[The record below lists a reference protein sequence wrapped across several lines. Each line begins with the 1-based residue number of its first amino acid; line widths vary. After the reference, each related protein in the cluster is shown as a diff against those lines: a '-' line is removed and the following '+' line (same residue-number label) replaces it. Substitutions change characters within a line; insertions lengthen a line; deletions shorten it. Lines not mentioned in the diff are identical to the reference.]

1 MGAENE
7 TVVATEVL
15 TQLEEKKENAAVV
28 DFKMVTFSLADKDYS
43 IDIMHVKEIA
53 KAGRFTFVPNTLP
66 FVLGVYNL
74 RGEIIPILDLRIFFN
89 IEVPERVENKLE
101 NMLILSVDDQKFGV
115 VVDKIDKVIGV
126 QKSTIQPPHPLFGDI
141 NIKYID
147 GVVESNNRLYVLLD
161 ITRIFSSKESAEA
174 ISPGTNFDK
183 APKVSMQTQQTP
195 QFQQAPA
202 PQAAPK
208 PQPQLQQKQAEA
220 PKTQMDAVV
229 QSGMVKS
236 PADIAKGIAGVAK
249 PAEES
254 NESSADIK
262 FISESLLTFKNF
274 TVSSV
279 NSSWVKHRYSEWTKE
294 TQKNQLQDSQEADEF
309 LKPFWSPFTDTW
321 WSKEYADA
329 VSKVLPDNSAKQI
342 IVWNPGCGKGTET
355 YSLACIL
362 KQRYPEAKIRIYAQ
376 DIDLLTVSNAGLMSI
391 PANLASD
398 WYAPYLT
405 KKANEEY
412 TFNQEIKDSIMFEY
426 HDCKHTNALPPVDI
440 VFARD
445 ILSLLD
451 ENSQEA
457 VVSDFIEK
465 MKGNA
470 VAIIGENE
478 EMPDSFSFGENAV
491 GTLVAYTKD

>member
-1 MGAENE
+1 MSAENE
-7 TVVATEVL
+7 TLVATEL
-15 TQLEEKKENAAVV
+15 AQQLEEKKENAAIV

-53 KAGRFTFVPNTLP
+53 KAGRFTYVPNTLP

-89 IEVPERVENKLE
+89 IEVPPRDENKLE
-101 NMLILSVDDQKFGV
+101 NMLILQVEDQKFGV

-161 ITRIFSSKESAEA
+161 ITRIFSSK
-174 ISPGTNFDK
+174 D
-183 APKVSMQTQQTP
+183 V
-195 QFQQAPA
+195 
-202 PQAAPK
+202 
-208 PQPQLQQKQAEA
+208 AEA
-220 PKTQMDAVV
+220 PVPGAGYEKPQKIVKQQPIPVPKNQAAAVAAG
-229 QSGMVKS
+229 GMVKS
-236 PADIAKGIAGVAK
+236 PADIARERSGGA
-249 PAEES
+249 
-254 NESSADIK
+254 SAPQEDEVSVDIK
-262 FISESLLTFKNF
+262 FISESLLTYKNF

-279 NSSWVKHRYSEWTKE
+279 NSTWVKHRYLEWSKE
-294 TQKNQLQDSQEADEF
+294 TKKTQLQNSEDADSF
-309 LKPFWSPFTDTW
+309 LKTFWSPFTNNW

-329 VSKVLPDNSAKQI
+329 VSKVLPDNAAKQI
-342 IVWNPGCGKGTET
+342 VVWNPGCGKGTET

-362 KQRYPEAKIRIYAQ
+362 KKRYPDAKIRIYAQ
-376 DIDLLTVSNAGLMSI
+376 DIDLLNVSNAGLMSV

-398 WYAPYLT
+398 WYSPYLT
-405 KKANEEY
+405 KKANGEY

-426 HDCKHTNALPPVDI
+426 HDCKNTNALPSVDI
-440 VFARD
+440 IFARD

-451 ENSQEA
+451 EKAQEA
-457 VVSDFIEK
+457 VVADFIEK

-470 VAIIGENE
+470 IAIIGENE
-478 EMPDSFSFGENAV
+478 DMPDSFNFGENAV

>member
-1 MGAENE
+1 MNTEND
-7 TVVATEVL
+7 TLVATQL
-15 TQLEEKKENAAVV
+15 AQQLEEKKENAALV

-89 IEVPERVENKLE
+89 IEVPPRDENKLE
-101 NMLILSVDDQKFGV
+101 NMLILQVEDQKFGV

-126 QKSTIQPPHPLFGDI
+126 QKSSIQPPHPLFGDI

-161 ITRIFSSKESAEA
+161 ITRIFSSKE
-174 ISPGTNFDK
+174 
-183 APKVSMQTQQTP
+183 V
-195 QFQQAPA
+195 
-202 PQAAPK
+202 
-208 PQPQLQQKQAEA
+208 AEA
-220 PKTQMDAVV
+220 PVPGVNFEKPQRIVKQPPKAAPVPKAQAAAVAEG
-229 QSGMVKS
+229 GMVKS
-236 PADIAKGIAGVAK
+236 PADIARGITGGDAS
-249 PAEES
+249 AEEDA
-254 NESSADIK
+254 SSVDIK
-262 FISESLLTFKNF
+262 FISESLLTYKNF

-279 NSSWVKHRYSEWTKE
+279 NSTWIKHRYSEWSKE
-294 TQKNQLQDSQEADEF
+294 TKKNQLQTSDDADSF
-309 LKPFWSPFTDTW
+309 LKTFWSPFTNNW

-329 VSKVLPDNSAKQI
+329 VFKVLPDNAAKQI
-342 IVWNPGCGKGTET
+342 VVWNPGCGKGTET
-355 YSLACIL
+355 YSLACVL
-362 KQRYPEAKIRIYAQ
+362 KKRYPDAKIRIFAQ
-376 DIDLLTVSNAGLMSI
+376 DIDLLSVSNAGLMSV

-398 WYAPYLT
+398 WYSPYLT
-405 KKANEEY
+405 KKANGEY
-412 TFNQEIKDSIMFEY
+412 TFSQEIKDSIMFEY
-426 HDCKHTNALPPVDI
+426 HDCKHTNALPAVDI
-440 VFARD
+440 IFARD

-451 ENSQEA
+451 EKAQES
-457 VVSDFIEK
+457 VVNDFIEK

>member
-1 MGAENE
+1 MSAENE
-7 TVVATEVL
+7 TLVATQL
-15 TQLEEKKENAAVV
+15 AQQLEEKKENAALV

-53 KAGRFTFVPNTLP
+53 KAGRFTYVPNTLP

-89 IEVPERVENKLE
+89 IEVPPREENKLE
-101 NMLILSVDDQKFGV
+101 NMLILSVEDQKFGV

-126 QKSTIQPPHPLFGDI
+126 QKSSIQPPHPLFGDI

-174 ISPGTNFDK
+174 SVPGAAFER
-183 APKVSMQTQQTP
+183 P
-195 QFQQAPA
+195 QKIVKQPQ
-202 PQAAPK
+202 QAAPVT
-208 PQPQLQQKQAEA
+208 QA
-220 PKTQMDAVV
+220 PKAQAAAVLEG
-229 QSGMVKS
+229 GMVKS
-236 PADIAKGIAGVAK
+236 PSDIARGISGEKA
-249 PAEES
+249 PAEDE
-254 NESSADIK
+254 ESSVDIK
-262 FISESLLTFKNF
+262 FISESLLTYKNF

-279 NSSWVKHRYSEWTKE
+279 NSSWVKHRYLEWSKE
-294 TQKNQLQDSQEADEF
+294 TKKTQLQNSEDADAF
-309 LKPFWSPFTDTW
+309 LAPFWSPFTNNW

-329 VSKVLPDNSAKQI
+329 VSKILPDNSAKQI

-355 YSLACIL
+355 YSLACVL
-362 KQRYPEAKIRIYAQ
+362 KKRYPDAKIRVYAQ
-376 DIDLLTVSNAGLMSI
+376 DIDLLNVSNAGLMSV

-398 WYAPYLT
+398 WYSPYLT
-405 KKANEEY
+405 KKANGEY
-412 TFNQEIKDSIMFEY
+412 TFSQEIKDSIMFEY
-426 HDCKHTNALPPVDI
+426 HDCKNTNALPAVDVI
-440 VFARD
+440 FARD

-451 ENSQEA
+451 EKAQES
-457 VVSDFIEK
+457 VVADFIEK

-470 VAIIGENE
+470 IAIIGENE
-478 EMPDSFSFGENAV
+478 DMPDSFSFGENAV

>member
-1 MGAENE
+1 MNAENE
-7 TVVATEVL
+7 TLVATQL
-15 TQLEEKKENAAVV
+15 AQQLEEKKENAALV

-89 IEVPERVENKLE
+89 IEVPPRDENKLE
-101 NMLILSVDDQKFGV
+101 NMLILQVEDQKFGV

-126 QKSTIQPPHPLFGDI
+126 QKSSIQPPHPLFGDI

-161 ITRIFSSKESAEA
+161 ITRIFSSKE
-174 ISPGTNFDK
+174 
-183 APKVSMQTQQTP
+183 V
-195 QFQQAPA
+195 
-202 PQAAPK
+202 
-208 PQPQLQQKQAEA
+208 AEA
-220 PKTQMDAVV
+220 PVPGVNFEKPQRIVKQPPKAAPVPKAQAAAVAEG
-229 QSGMVKS
+229 GMVKS
-236 PADIAKGIAGVAK
+236 PADIARGITGGDAS
-249 PAEES
+249 AEEDA
-254 NESSADIK
+254 SSVDIK
-262 FISESLLTFKNF
+262 FISESLLTYKNF

-279 NSSWVKHRYSEWTKE
+279 NSTWIKHRYSEWSKE
-294 TQKNQLQDSQEADEF
+294 TKKNQLQTSDDADSF
-309 LKPFWSPFTDTW
+309 LKPFWSPFTNNW

-329 VSKVLPDNSAKQI
+329 VFKVLPDNAAKQI
-342 IVWNPGCGKGTET
+342 VVWNPGCGKGTET
-355 YSLACIL
+355 YSLACVL
-362 KQRYPEAKIRIYAQ
+362 KKRYPDAKIRIFAQ
-376 DIDLLTVSNAGLMSI
+376 DIDLLNVSNAGLMSV

-398 WYAPYLT
+398 WYSPYLT
-405 KKANEEY
+405 KKANGEY
-412 TFNQEIKDSIMFEY
+412 TFSQEIKDSIMFEY
-426 HDCKHTNALPPVDI
+426 HDCKHTNALPAVDI
-440 VFARD
+440 IFARD

-451 ENSQEA
+451 EKAQES
-457 VVSDFIEK
+457 VVNDFIEK

>member
-1 MGAENE
+1 MNAENE
-7 TVVATEVL
+7 TLVATQL
-15 TQLEEKKENAAVV
+15 AQQLEEKKENAALV

-89 IEVPERVENKLE
+89 IEVPPRDENKLE
-101 NMLILSVDDQKFGV
+101 NMLILQVEDQKFGV

-126 QKSTIQPPHPLFGDI
+126 QKSSIQPPHPLFGDI

-161 ITRIFSSKESAEA
+161 ITRIFSSKEA
-174 ISPGTNFDK
+174 
-183 APKVSMQTQQTP
+183 
-195 QFQQAPA
+195 
-202 PQAAPK
+202 
-208 PQPQLQQKQAEA
+208 AEA
-220 PKTQMDAVV
+220 PVPGVNFEKPQRIVKQPPKAAPVPKAQAAAVAEG
-229 QSGMVKS
+229 GMVKS
-236 PADIAKGIAGVAK
+236 PADIARGISGGDAS
-249 PAEES
+249 AEEDA
-254 NESSADIK
+254 SSVDIK
-262 FISESLLTFKNF
+262 FISESLLTYKNF

-279 NSSWVKHRYSEWTKE
+279 NSTWIKHRYSEWSKE
-294 TQKNQLQDSQEADEF
+294 TKKNQLQNSDDADSF
-309 LKPFWSPFTDTW
+309 LKPFWSPFTNNW

-329 VSKVLPDNSAKQI
+329 VFKVLPDNAAKQI
-342 IVWNPGCGKGTET
+342 VVWNPGCGKGTET
-355 YSLACIL
+355 YSLACVL
-362 KQRYPEAKIRIYAQ
+362 KKRYPDAKIRIYAQ
-376 DIDLLTVSNAGLMSI
+376 DIDLLNVSNAGLMSV

-398 WYAPYLT
+398 WYSPYLT
-405 KKANEEY
+405 KKANGEY
-412 TFNQEIKDSIMFEY
+412 TFSQEIKDSIMFEY
-426 HDCKHTNALPPVDI
+426 HDCKHTNALPAVDI
-440 VFARD
+440 IFARD

-451 ENSQEA
+451 EKAQES

>member
-1 MGAENE
+1 MNAENE
-7 TVVATEVL
+7 TLVATQL
-15 TQLEEKKENAAVV
+15 AQQLEEKKENAALV

-89 IEVPERVENKLE
+89 IEVPPRDENKLE
-101 NMLILSVDDQKFGV
+101 NMLILQVEDQKFGV

-126 QKSTIQPPHPLFGDI
+126 QKSSIQPPHPLFGDI

-161 ITRIFSSKESAEA
+161 ITRIFSSKE
-174 ISPGTNFDK
+174 
-183 APKVSMQTQQTP
+183 V
-195 QFQQAPA
+195 
-202 PQAAPK
+202 
-208 PQPQLQQKQAEA
+208 AEA
-220 PKTQMDAVV
+220 PVPGVNFEKPQRIVKQPPKAAPVPKAQAAAVAEG
-229 QSGMVKS
+229 GMVKS
-236 PADIAKGIAGVAK
+236 PADIARGITGGDAST
-249 PAEES
+249 EEDA
-254 NESSADIK
+254 SSVDIK
-262 FISESLLTFKNF
+262 FISESLLTYKNF

-279 NSSWVKHRYSEWTKE
+279 NSTWIKHRYSEWSKE
-294 TQKNQLQDSQEADEF
+294 TKKNQLQTSDDADSF
-309 LKPFWSPFTDTW
+309 LKPFWSPFTNNW

-329 VSKVLPDNSAKQI
+329 VFKVLPDNAAKQI
-342 IVWNPGCGKGTET
+342 VVWNPGCGKGTET
-355 YSLACIL
+355 YSLACVL
-362 KQRYPEAKIRIYAQ
+362 KKRYPDAKIRIFAQ
-376 DIDLLTVSNAGLMSI
+376 DIDLLNVSNAGLMSV

-398 WYAPYLT
+398 WYSPYLT
-405 KKANEEY
+405 KKANGEY
-412 TFNQEIKDSIMFEY
+412 TFSQEIKDSIMFEY
-426 HDCKHTNALPPVDI
+426 HDCKHTNALPAVDI
-440 VFARD
+440 IFARD

-451 ENSQEA
+451 EKAQES
-457 VVSDFIEK
+457 VVNDFIEK

>member
-1 MGAENE
+1 MNAENE
-7 TVVATEVL
+7 TLVATQL
-15 TQLEEKKENAAVV
+15 AQQLEEKKENAALV

-89 IEVPERVENKLE
+89 IEVPPRDENKLE
-101 NMLILSVDDQKFGV
+101 NMLILQVEDQKFGV

-126 QKSTIQPPHPLFGDI
+126 QKSSIQPPHPLFGDI

-161 ITRIFSSKESAEA
+161 ITRIFSSKE
-174 ISPGTNFDK
+174 
-183 APKVSMQTQQTP
+183 V
-195 QFQQAPA
+195 
-202 PQAAPK
+202 
-208 PQPQLQQKQAEA
+208 AEA
-220 PKTQMDAVV
+220 PVPGVNFEKPQKIVKQPPKAAPVPKAQAAAVAEG
-229 QSGMVKS
+229 GMVKS
-236 PADIAKGIAGVAK
+236 PADIARGITGGDAS
-249 PAEES
+249 AEEDA
-254 NESSADIK
+254 SSVDIK
-262 FISESLLTFKNF
+262 FISESLLTYKNF

-279 NSSWVKHRYSEWTKE
+279 NSTWIKHRYSEWSKE
-294 TQKNQLQDSQEADEF
+294 TKKNQLQTSDDADSF
-309 LKPFWSPFTDTW
+309 LKTFWSPFTNNW

-329 VSKVLPDNSAKQI
+329 VFKVLPDNAAKQI
-342 IVWNPGCGKGTET
+342 VVWNPGCGKGTET
-355 YSLACIL
+355 YSLACVL
-362 KQRYPEAKIRIYAQ
+362 KKRYPDAKIRIFAQ
-376 DIDLLTVSNAGLMSI
+376 DIDLLNVSNAGLMSV

-398 WYAPYLT
+398 WYSPYLT
-405 KKANEEY
+405 KKANGEY
-412 TFNQEIKDSIMFEY
+412 TFSQEIKDSIMFEY
-426 HDCKHTNALPPVDI
+426 HDCKHTNALPAVDI
-440 VFARD
+440 IFARD

-451 ENSQEA
+451 EKAQES

>member
-1 MGAENE
+1 MNAENE
-7 TVVATEVL
+7 TLVATQL
-15 TQLEEKKENAAVV
+15 AQQLEEKKENAALV

-89 IEVPERVENKLE
+89 IEVPPRDENKLE
-101 NMLILSVDDQKFGV
+101 NMLILQVEDQKFGV

-126 QKSTIQPPHPLFGDI
+126 QKSSIQPPHPLFGDI

-161 ITRIFSSKESAEA
+161 ITRIFSSKE
-174 ISPGTNFDK
+174 
-183 APKVSMQTQQTP
+183 V
-195 QFQQAPA
+195 
-202 PQAAPK
+202 
-208 PQPQLQQKQAEA
+208 AEA
-220 PKTQMDAVV
+220 PVPGVNFEKPQRIVKQPPKAAPVPKAQAAAVAEG
-229 QSGMVKS
+229 GMVKS
-236 PADIAKGIAGVAK
+236 PADIARGITGGDAS
-249 PAEES
+249 AEEDA
-254 NESSADIK
+254 SSVDIK
-262 FISESLLTFKNF
+262 FISESLLTYKNF

-279 NSSWVKHRYSEWTKE
+279 NSTWIKHRYSEWSKE
-294 TQKNQLQDSQEADEF
+294 TKKNQLQTSDDADSF
-309 LKPFWSPFTDTW
+309 LKTFWSPFTNNW
-321 WSKEYADA
+321 WAKEYADA
-329 VSKVLPDNSAKQI
+329 VFKVLPDNAAKQI
-342 IVWNPGCGKGTET
+342 VVWNPGCGKGTET
-355 YSLACIL
+355 YSLACVL
-362 KQRYPEAKIRIYAQ
+362 KKRYPDAKIRIFAQ
-376 DIDLLTVSNAGLMSI
+376 DIDLLNVSNAGLMSV

-398 WYAPYLT
+398 WYSPYLT
-405 KKANEEY
+405 KKANGEY
-412 TFNQEIKDSIMFEY
+412 TFSQEIKDSIMFEY
-426 HDCKHTNALPPVDI
+426 HDCKHTNALPAVDI
-440 VFARD
+440 IFARD

-451 ENSQEA
+451 EKAQES
-457 VVSDFIEK
+457 VVNDFIEK

>member
-1 MGAENE
+1 MNTENE
-7 TVVATEVL
+7 TLVATQL
-15 TQLEEKKENAAVV
+15 AQQLEEKKENAALV

-53 KAGRFTFVPNTLP
+53 KVGRFTFVPNTLP

-89 IEVPERVENKLE
+89 IEVPPRDENKLE
-101 NMLILSVDDQKFGV
+101 NMLILQVEDQKFGV

-126 QKSTIQPPHPLFGDI
+126 QKSSIQPPHPLFGDI

-161 ITRIFSSKESAEA
+161 ITRIFSSKE
-174 ISPGTNFDK
+174 
-183 APKVSMQTQQTP
+183 V
-195 QFQQAPA
+195 
-202 PQAAPK
+202 
-208 PQPQLQQKQAEA
+208 AEA
-220 PKTQMDAVV
+220 PVPGVNFEKPQRIVKQPPKAAPVPKA
-229 QSGMVKS
+229 QAAALAEGGMVKS
-236 PADIAKGIAGVAK
+236 PADIARGITGGDAS
-249 PAEES
+249 AEEDA
-254 NESSADIK
+254 SSVDIK
-262 FISESLLTFKNF
+262 FISESLLTYKNF

-279 NSSWVKHRYSEWTKE
+279 NSTWIKHRYSEWSKE
-294 TQKNQLQDSQEADEF
+294 TKKNQLQTSDDADSF
-309 LKPFWSPFTDTW
+309 LKPFWSPFTNNW

-329 VSKVLPDNSAKQI
+329 VFKVLPDNAAKQI
-342 IVWNPGCGKGTET
+342 VVWNPGCGKGTET
-355 YSLACIL
+355 YSLACVL
-362 KQRYPEAKIRIYAQ
+362 KKRYPDAKIRIFAQ
-376 DIDLLTVSNAGLMSI
+376 DIDLLNVSNAGLMSV

-398 WYAPYLT
+398 WYSPYLT
-405 KKANEEY
+405 KKANGEY
-412 TFNQEIKDSIMFEY
+412 TFSQEIKDSIMFEY
-426 HDCKHTNALPPVDI
+426 HDCKHTNALPAVDI
-440 VFARD
+440 IFARD

-451 ENSQEA
+451 EKAQES
-457 VVSDFIEK
+457 VVNDFIEK

>member
-1 MGAENE
+1 MNAENE
-7 TVVATEVL
+7 TLVATQL
-15 TQLEEKKENAAVV
+15 AQQLEEKKENAALV

-89 IEVPERVENKLE
+89 IEVPPRDENKLE
-101 NMLILSVDDQKFGV
+101 NMLILQVEDQKFGV

-126 QKSTIQPPHPLFGDI
+126 QKSSIQPPHPLFGDI

-161 ITRIFSSKESAEA
+161 ITRIFSSKE
-174 ISPGTNFDK
+174 
-183 APKVSMQTQQTP
+183 V
-195 QFQQAPA
+195 
-202 PQAAPK
+202 
-208 PQPQLQQKQAEA
+208 AEA
-220 PKTQMDAVV
+220 PVPGVNFEKPQRIVKQPPKAAPVPKAQAAAVAEG
-229 QSGMVKS
+229 GMVKS
-236 PADIAKGIAGVAK
+236 PADIARGITGGDAS
-249 PAEES
+249 AEEDA
-254 NESSADIK
+254 SSVDIK
-262 FISESLLTFKNF
+262 FISESLLTYKNF

-279 NSSWVKHRYSEWTKE
+279 NSTWIKHRYSEWSKE
-294 TQKNQLQDSQEADEF
+294 TKKNQLQTSDDADSF
-309 LKPFWSPFTDTW
+309 LKPFWSPFTNNW

-329 VSKVLPDNSAKQI
+329 VFKVLPDNAAKQI
-342 IVWNPGCGKGTET
+342 VVWNPGCGKGTET
-355 YSLACIL
+355 YSLACVL
-362 KQRYPEAKIRIYAQ
+362 KKRYPDAKIRIFAQ
-376 DIDLLTVSNAGLMSI
+376 DIDLLNVSNAGLMSV

-398 WYAPYLT
+398 WYSPYLT
-405 KKANEEY
+405 KKANGEY
-412 TFNQEIKDSIMFEY
+412 TFSQEIKDSIMFEY
-426 HDCKHTNALPPVDI
+426 HDCKHTNALPAVDI
-440 VFARD
+440 IFARD

-451 ENSQEA
+451 EKAQES
-457 VVSDFIEK
+457 VVNDFIEK

-478 EMPDSFSFGENAV
+478 EMPDSFSFGENAF

>member
-1 MGAENE
+1 MNAENE
-7 TVVATEVL
+7 TLVATQL
-15 TQLEEKKENAAVV
+15 AQQLEEKKENAALV

-89 IEVPERVENKLE
+89 IEVPPRDENKLE
-101 NMLILSVDDQKFGV
+101 NMLILQVEDQKFGV

-126 QKSTIQPPHPLFGDI
+126 QKSSIQPPHPLFGDI

-147 GVVESNNRLYVLLD
+147 GVVESNNRLYVLRD
-161 ITRIFSSKESAEA
+161 ITRIFSSKE
-174 ISPGTNFDK
+174 
-183 APKVSMQTQQTP
+183 V
-195 QFQQAPA
+195 
-202 PQAAPK
+202 
-208 PQPQLQQKQAEA
+208 AEA
-220 PKTQMDAVV
+220 PVPGVNFEKPQKIVKQPPKAAPVPKAQAAAVAEG
-229 QSGMVKS
+229 GMVKS
-236 PADIAKGIAGVAK
+236 PADIARGITGGDAS
-249 PAEES
+249 AEEDA
-254 NESSADIK
+254 SSVDIK
-262 FISESLLTFKNF
+262 FISESLLTYKNF

-279 NSSWVKHRYSEWTKE
+279 NSTWIKHRYSEWSKE
-294 TQKNQLQDSQEADEF
+294 TKKNQLQTSDDADSF
-309 LKPFWSPFTDTW
+309 LKTFWSPFTNNW

-329 VSKVLPDNSAKQI
+329 VFKVLPDNAAKQI
-342 IVWNPGCGKGTET
+342 VVWNPGCGKGTET
-355 YSLACIL
+355 YSLACVL
-362 KQRYPEAKIRIYAQ
+362 KKRYPDAKIRIFAQ
-376 DIDLLTVSNAGLMSI
+376 DIDLLNVSNAGLMSV

-398 WYAPYLT
+398 WYSPYLT
-405 KKANEEY
+405 KKANGEY
-412 TFNQEIKDSIMFEY
+412 TFSQEIKDSIMFEY
-426 HDCKHTNALPPVDI
+426 HDCKHTNALPAVDI
-440 VFARD
+440 IFARD

-451 ENSQEA
+451 EKAQES
-457 VVSDFIEK
+457 VVNDFIEK

>member
-1 MGAENE
+1 MSAENE
-7 TVVATEVL
+7 TLVATQL
-15 TQLEEKKENAAVV
+15 AQQLEEKKENAALV

-53 KAGRFTFVPNTLP
+53 KAGRFTYVPNTLP

-89 IEVPERVENKLE
+89 IEVPPREENKLE
-101 NMLILSVDDQKFGV
+101 NMLILSVEDQKFGV

-126 QKSTIQPPHPLFGDI
+126 QKSSIQPPHPLFGDI

-174 ISPGTNFDK
+174 SVPGAAFER
-183 APKVSMQTQQTP
+183 P
-195 QFQQAPA
+195 QKIVKQPQ
-202 PQAAPK
+202 QAAPVT
-208 PQPQLQQKQAEA
+208 QA
-220 PKTQMDAVV
+220 PKAQAAAVLEG
-229 QSGMVKS
+229 GMVKS
-236 PADIAKGIAGVAK
+236 PSDIARGISGEKA
-249 PAEES
+249 PAEDD
-254 NESSADIK
+254 ESSVDIK
-262 FISESLLTFKNF
+262 FISESLLTYKNF

-279 NSSWVKHRYSEWTKE
+279 NSSWVKHRYLEWSKE
-294 TQKNQLQDSQEADEF
+294 TKKTQLQNSEDADAF
-309 LKPFWSPFTDTW
+309 LAPFWSPFTNNW

-329 VSKVLPDNSAKQI
+329 VSKILPDNSAKQI

-355 YSLACIL
+355 YSLACVL
-362 KQRYPEAKIRIYAQ
+362 KKRYPDAKIRVYAQ
-376 DIDLLTVSNAGLMSI
+376 DIDLLNVSNAGLMSV

-398 WYAPYLT
+398 WYSPYLT
-405 KKANEEY
+405 KKANGEY
-412 TFNQEIKDSIMFEY
+412 TFSQEIKDSIMFEY
-426 HDCKHTNALPPVDI
+426 HDCKNTNALPMVDI
-440 VFARD
+440 IFARD

-451 ENSQEA
+451 EKAQES
-457 VVSDFIEK
+457 VVADFIEK

-470 VAIIGENE
+470 IAIIGENE
-478 EMPDSFSFGENAV
+478 EMPDSFNFGENAV

>member
-1 MGAENE
+1 MNAENE
-7 TVVATEVL
+7 TLVATQL
-15 TQLEEKKENAAVV
+15 AQQLEEKKENAALV

-89 IEVPERVENKLE
+89 IEVPPRDENKLE
-101 NMLILSVDDQKFGV
+101 NMLILQVEDQKFGV

-126 QKSTIQPPHPLFGDI
+126 QKSSIQPPHPLFGDI

-161 ITRIFSSKESAEA
+161 ITRIFSSKEA
-174 ISPGTNFDK
+174 
-183 APKVSMQTQQTP
+183 
-195 QFQQAPA
+195 
-202 PQAAPK
+202 
-208 PQPQLQQKQAEA
+208 AEA
-220 PKTQMDAVV
+220 PVPGVNFEKPQRIVKQPPKAAPVPKAQAAAVAEG
-229 QSGMVKS
+229 GMVKS
-236 PADIAKGIAGVAK
+236 PADIARGISGGDASV
-249 PAEES
+249 EEDA
-254 NESSADIK
+254 SSVDIK
-262 FISESLLTFKNF
+262 FISESLLTYKNF

-279 NSSWVKHRYSEWTKE
+279 NSTWIKHRYSEWSKE
-294 TQKNQLQDSQEADEF
+294 TKKNQLQNSDDADSF
-309 LKPFWSPFTDTW
+309 LKPFWSPFTNNW

-329 VSKVLPDNSAKQI
+329 VFKVLPDNAAKQI
-342 IVWNPGCGKGTET
+342 VVWNPGCGKGTET
-355 YSLACIL
+355 YSLACVL
-362 KQRYPEAKIRIYAQ
+362 KKRYPDAKIRIYAQ
-376 DIDLLTVSNAGLMSI
+376 DIDLLNVSNAGLMSV

-398 WYAPYLT
+398 WYSPYLT
-405 KKANEEY
+405 KKANGEY
-412 TFNQEIKDSIMFEY
+412 TFSQEIKDSIMFEY
-426 HDCKHTNALPPVDI
+426 HDCKHTNALPAVDI
-440 VFARD
+440 IFARD

-451 ENSQEA
+451 EKAQES
-457 VVSDFIEK
+457 VVNDFIEK

>member
-1 MGAENE
+1 MNAENE
-7 TVVATEVL
+7 TLVATQL
-15 TQLEEKKENAAVV
+15 AQQLEEKKENAALV

-89 IEVPERVENKLE
+89 IEVPPRDENKLE
-101 NMLILSVDDQKFGV
+101 NMLILQVEDQKFGV

-126 QKSTIQPPHPLFGDI
+126 QKSSIQPPHPLFGDI

-161 ITRIFSSKESAEA
+161 ITRIFSSKE
-174 ISPGTNFDK
+174 
-183 APKVSMQTQQTP
+183 V
-195 QFQQAPA
+195 
-202 PQAAPK
+202 
-208 PQPQLQQKQAEA
+208 AEA
-220 PKTQMDAVV
+220 PVPGVNFEKPQKIVKQPPKAAPVPKAQAAAVAEG
-229 QSGMVKS
+229 GMVKS
-236 PADIAKGIAGVAK
+236 PADIARGITGGDAS
-249 PAEES
+249 AEEDA
-254 NESSADIK
+254 SSVDIK
-262 FISESLLTFKNF
+262 FISESLLTYKNF

-279 NSSWVKHRYSEWTKE
+279 NSTWIKHRYSEWSKE
-294 TQKNQLQDSQEADEF
+294 TKKNQLQTSDDADSF
-309 LKPFWSPFTDTW
+309 LKTCWSPFTNNW

-329 VSKVLPDNSAKQI
+329 VFKVLPDNAAKQI
-342 IVWNPGCGKGTET
+342 VVWNPGCGKGTET
-355 YSLACIL
+355 YSLACVL
-362 KQRYPEAKIRIYAQ
+362 KKRYPDAKIRIFAQ
-376 DIDLLTVSNAGLMSI
+376 DIDLLNVSNAGLMSV

-398 WYAPYLT
+398 WYSPYLT
-405 KKANEEY
+405 KKANGEY
-412 TFNQEIKDSIMFEY
+412 TFSQEIKDSIMFEY
-426 HDCKHTNALPPVDI
+426 HDCKHTNALPAVDI
-440 VFARD
+440 IFARD

-451 ENSQEA
+451 EKAQES
-457 VVSDFIEK
+457 VVNDFIEK

>member
-1 MGAENE
+1 MSAENE
-7 TVVATEVL
+7 TLVATQL
-15 TQLEEKKENAAVV
+15 AQQLEEKKENAALV

-53 KAGRFTFVPNTLP
+53 KAGRFTYVPNTLP

-89 IEVPERVENKLE
+89 IEVPPREENKLE
-101 NMLILSVDDQKFGV
+101 NMLILSVEDQKFGV

-126 QKSTIQPPHPLFGDI
+126 QKSSIQPPHPLFGDI

-174 ISPGTNFDK
+174 S
-183 APKVSMQTQQTP
+183 VSGAAFERP
-195 QFQQAPA
+195 QKIVKQPQ
-202 PQAAPK
+202 QAAPVT
-208 PQPQLQQKQAEA
+208 QA
-220 PKTQMDAVV
+220 PKAQAAAVLEG
-229 QSGMVKS
+229 GMVKS
-236 PADIAKGIAGVAK
+236 PSDIARGISGEKA
-249 PAEES
+249 PAEDD
-254 NESSADIK
+254 ESSVDIK
-262 FISESLLTFKNF
+262 FISESLLTYKNF

-279 NSSWVKHRYSEWTKE
+279 NSSWVKHRYLEWSKE
-294 TQKNQLQDSQEADEF
+294 TKKTQLQNSEDADAF
-309 LKPFWSPFTDTW
+309 LAPFWSPFTNNW

-329 VSKVLPDNSAKQI
+329 VSKILPDNSAKQI

-355 YSLACIL
+355 YSLACVL
-362 KQRYPEAKIRIYAQ
+362 KKRYPDAKIRVYAQ
-376 DIDLLTVSNAGLMSI
+376 DIDLLNVSNAGLMSV

-398 WYAPYLT
+398 WYSPYLT
-405 KKANEEY
+405 KKANGEY
-412 TFNQEIKDSIMFEY
+412 TFSQEIKESIMFEY
-426 HDCKHTNALPPVDI
+426 HDCKNTNALPAVDI
-440 VFARD
+440 IFARD

-451 ENSQEA
+451 EKAQES
-457 VVSDFIEK
+457 VVADFIEK

-470 VAIIGENE
+470 IAIIGENE
-478 EMPDSFSFGENAV
+478 DMPDSFSFGENAV

>member
-1 MGAENE
+1 MNAENE
-7 TVVATEVL
+7 TLVATQL
-15 TQLEEKKENAAVV
+15 AQQLEEKKENAALV

-89 IEVPERVENKLE
+89 IEVPPRDENKLE
-101 NMLILSVDDQKFGV
+101 NMLILQVEDQKFGV

-126 QKSTIQPPHPLFGDI
+126 QKSSIQPPHPLFGDI

-161 ITRIFSSKESAEA
+161 ITRIFSSKE
-174 ISPGTNFDK
+174 
-183 APKVSMQTQQTP
+183 V
-195 QFQQAPA
+195 
-202 PQAAPK
+202 
-208 PQPQLQQKQAEA
+208 AEA
-220 PKTQMDAVV
+220 PVPGVNFEKPQRIVKQPPKAVPV
-229 QSGMVKS
+229 PKAQAAAVAEGGMVKS
-236 PADIAKGIAGVAK
+236 PADIARGITGGDAS
-249 PAEES
+249 AEEDA
-254 NESSADIK
+254 SSVDIK
-262 FISESLLTFKNF
+262 FISESLLTYKNF

-279 NSSWVKHRYSEWTKE
+279 NSTWIKHRYSEWSKE
-294 TQKNQLQDSQEADEF
+294 TKKNQLQTSDDADSF
-309 LKPFWSPFTDTW
+309 LKPFWSPFTNNW

-329 VSKVLPDNSAKQI
+329 VFKVLPDNAAKQI
-342 IVWNPGCGKGTET
+342 VVWNPGCGKGTET
-355 YSLACIL
+355 YSLACVL
-362 KQRYPEAKIRIYAQ
+362 KKRYPDAKIRIFAQ
-376 DIDLLTVSNAGLMSI
+376 DIDLLNVSNAGLMSV

-398 WYAPYLT
+398 WYSPYLT
-405 KKANEEY
+405 KKANGEY
-412 TFNQEIKDSIMFEY
+412 TFSQEIKDSIMFEY
-426 HDCKHTNALPPVDI
+426 HDCKHTNALPAVDI
-440 VFARD
+440 IFARD

-451 ENSQEA
+451 EKAQES
-457 VVSDFIEK
+457 VVNDFIEK

>member
-1 MGAENE
+1 MSAENE
-7 TVVATEVL
+7 TLVATEL
-15 TQLEEKKENAAVV
+15 AAQLEEKKENAAIV

-53 KAGRFTFVPNTLP
+53 KAGRFTYVPNTLP

-89 IEVPERVENKLE
+89 IEVPPRDENKLE
-101 NMLILSVDDQKFGV
+101 NMLILQVEDQKFGV

-161 ITRIFSSKESAEA
+161 ITRIFSSKEA
-174 ISPGTNFDK
+174 
-183 APKVSMQTQQTP
+183 
-195 QFQQAPA
+195 
-202 PQAAPK
+202 
-208 PQPQLQQKQAEA
+208 AEA
-220 PKTQMDAVV
+220 PMPGVPFEKPQKIVKQPQQSAPVPKAQAAAVA
-229 QSGMVKS
+229 QGGMVKS
-236 PADIAKGIAGVAK
+236 PADIAKSISGGNSA
-249 PAEES
+249 AEEETS
-254 NESSADIK
+254 VDIK
-262 FISESLLTFKNF
+262 FISESLLTYKNF

-279 NSSWVKHRYSEWTKE
+279 NSSWVKHRYSEWSKE
-294 TQKNQLQDSQEADEF
+294 TKKNQLQNSDDADSF
-309 LKPFWSPFTDTW
+309 LKTFWSQFTGNW

-329 VSKVLPDNSAKQI
+329 LFKILPDNAAKQI
-342 IVWNPGCGKGTET
+342 VVWNPGCGKGTET
-355 YSLACIL
+355 YSLACVL
-362 KQRYPEAKIRIYAQ
+362 KKRYPDAKIRIYAQ
-376 DIDLLTVSNAGLMSI
+376 DIDLLSVSNAGLMSV

-398 WYAPYLT
+398 WYASYLT
-405 KKANEEY
+405 KKANGEY
-412 TFNQEIKDSIMFEY
+412 TFNQDIKDSIMFEY
-426 HDCKHTNALPPVDI
+426 HDCKNTNALPMVDI
-440 VFARD
+440 IFARD

-451 ENSQEA
+451 EKAQES
-457 VVSDFIEK
+457 VVADFIEK

-470 VAIIGENE
+470 IAIIGENE

>member
-1 MGAENE
+1 MNTENE
-7 TVVATEVL
+7 TLVATQL
-15 TQLEEKKENAAVV
+15 AQQLEEKKENAALV

-89 IEVPERVENKLE
+89 IEVPPRDENKLE
-101 NMLILSVDDQKFGV
+101 NMLILQVEDQKFGV

-126 QKSTIQPPHPLFGDI
+126 QKSSIQPPHPLFGDI

-161 ITRIFSSKESAEA
+161 ITRIFSSKE
-174 ISPGTNFDK
+174 
-183 APKVSMQTQQTP
+183 V
-195 QFQQAPA
+195 
-202 PQAAPK
+202 
-208 PQPQLQQKQAEA
+208 AEA
-220 PKTQMDAVV
+220 PVPGVNFEKPQRIVKQPPKAAPVPKAQAAAVAEG
-229 QSGMVKS
+229 GMVKS
-236 PADIAKGIAGVAK
+236 PADIARGITGGDAS
-249 PAEES
+249 AEEDT
-254 NESSADIK
+254 SSVDIK
-262 FISESLLTFKNF
+262 FISESLLTYKNF

-279 NSSWVKHRYSEWTKE
+279 NSTWIKHRYSEWSKE
-294 TQKNQLQDSQEADEF
+294 TKKNQLQTSDDADSF
-309 LKPFWSPFTDTW
+309 LKTFWSPFTNNW

-329 VSKVLPDNSAKQI
+329 VFKVLPDNAAKQI
-342 IVWNPGCGKGTET
+342 VVWNPGCGKGTET
-355 YSLACIL
+355 YSLACVL
-362 KQRYPEAKIRIYAQ
+362 KKRYPDAKIRIFAQ
-376 DIDLLTVSNAGLMSI
+376 DIDLLSVSNAGLMSV

-398 WYAPYLT
+398 WYSPYLT
-405 KKANEEY
+405 KKANGEY
-412 TFNQEIKDSIMFEY
+412 TFSQEIKDSIMFEY
-426 HDCKHTNALPPVDI
+426 HDCKHTNALPAVDI
-440 VFARD
+440 IFARD

-451 ENSQEA
+451 EKAQES
-457 VVSDFIEK
+457 VVNDFIEK

>member
-1 MGAENE
+1 MNAENE
-7 TVVATEVL
+7 TLVATQL
-15 TQLEEKKENAAVV
+15 AQQLEEKKENAALV

-89 IEVPERVENKLE
+89 IEVPPRDENKLE
-101 NMLILSVDDQKFGV
+101 NMLILQVEDQKFGV

-126 QKSTIQPPHPLFGDI
+126 QKSSIQPPHPLFGDI

-161 ITRIFSSKESAEA
+161 ITRIFSSKEVSEA
-174 ISPGTNFDK
+174 PVPGVNFEKPQRIVKQPPK
-183 APKVSMQTQQTP
+183 AAPVPK
-195 QFQQAPA
+195 A
-202 PQAAPK
+202 QAAAV
-208 PQPQLQQKQAEA
+208 AEG
-220 PKTQMDAVV
+220 
-229 QSGMVKS
+229 GMVKS
-236 PADIAKGIAGVAK
+236 PADIARGITGGDAS
-249 PAEES
+249 AEEDA
-254 NESSADIK
+254 SSVDIK
-262 FISESLLTFKNF
+262 FISESLLTYKNF

-279 NSSWVKHRYSEWTKE
+279 NSTWIKHRYSEWSKE
-294 TQKNQLQDSQEADEF
+294 TKKNQLQTSDDADSF
-309 LKPFWSPFTDTW
+309 LKPFWSPFTNNW

-329 VSKVLPDNSAKQI
+329 VFKVLPDNAAKQI
-342 IVWNPGCGKGTET
+342 VVWNPGCGKGTET
-355 YSLACIL
+355 YSLACVL
-362 KQRYPEAKIRIYAQ
+362 KKRYPDAKIRIFAQ
-376 DIDLLTVSNAGLMSI
+376 DIDLLNVSNAGLMSV

-398 WYAPYLT
+398 WYSPYLT
-405 KKANEEY
+405 KKANGEY
-412 TFNQEIKDSIMFEY
+412 TFSQEIKDSIMFEY
-426 HDCKHTNALPPVDI
+426 HDCKHTNALPAVDI
-440 VFARD
+440 IFARD

-451 ENSQEA
+451 EKAQES
-457 VVSDFIEK
+457 VVNDFIEK

>member
-1 MGAENE
+1 MSAENE
-7 TVVATEVL
+7 TLVATQL
-15 TQLEEKKENAAVV
+15 QQLEEKKENATIV

-89 IEVPERVENKLE
+89 IEVPPREENKLE
-101 NMLILSVDDQKFGV
+101 NMLILQVEDQKFGV

-174 ISPGTNFDK
+174 VAPGANYEKPQKIMKQPQSVADV
-183 APKVSMQTQQTP
+183 PKN
-195 QFQQAPA
+195 
-202 PQAAPK
+202 QAA
-208 PQPQLQQKQAEA
+208 
-220 PKTQMDAVV
+220 AVV
-229 QSGMVKS
+229 QGGMVKS
-236 PADIAKGIAGVAK
+236 PSDIARGISGGA
-249 PAEES
+249 AEE
-254 NESSADIK
+254 EDSSVDIK
-262 FISESLLTFKNF
+262 FISESLLTYKNF

-279 NSSWVKHRYSEWTKE
+279 NSTWVKHRYLEWSKE
-294 TQKNQLQDSQEADEF
+294 TKKTQLQNSDDADDF
-309 LKPFWSPFTDTW
+309 LKTFWSPFTNNW
-321 WSKEYADA
+321 WSSEYADA
-329 VSKVLPDNSAKQI
+329 VAKVLPDNAAKQI
-342 IVWNPGCGKGTET
+342 VVWNPGCGKGTET
-355 YSLACIL
+355 YSLACVI
-362 KQRYPEAKIRIYAQ
+362 KKRYPDAKIRIYAQ
-376 DIDLLTVSNAGLMSI
+376 DIDLLNVSNAGLMSV

-405 KKANEEY
+405 KKANGEY
-412 TFNQEIKDSIMFEY
+412 TFSQEIKDSIMFEY
-426 HDCKHTNALPPVDI
+426 HDCKHTNALPTVDI
-440 VFARD
+440 IFARD

-451 ENSQEA
+451 EKSQES

-470 VAIIGENE
+470 IAVIGENE
-478 EMPDSFSFGENAV
+478 DMPDSFSFGENAV

>member
-1 MGAENE
+1 MNAENE
-7 TVVATEVL
+7 TLVATQL
-15 TQLEEKKENAAVV
+15 SQQLEEKKENAALV

-89 IEVPERVENKLE
+89 IEVPPRDENKLE
-101 NMLILSVDDQKFGV
+101 NMLILQVEDQKFGV

-126 QKSTIQPPHPLFGDI
+126 QKSSIQPPHPLFGDI

-161 ITRIFSSKESAEA
+161 ITRIFSSKE
-174 ISPGTNFDK
+174 
-183 APKVSMQTQQTP
+183 V
-195 QFQQAPA
+195 
-202 PQAAPK
+202 
-208 PQPQLQQKQAEA
+208 AEA
-220 PKTQMDAVV
+220 PVPGVNFEKPQRIVKQPPKAAPVPKAQAAAVAEG
-229 QSGMVKS
+229 GMVKS
-236 PADIAKGIAGVAK
+236 PADIARGITGGDAS
-249 PAEES
+249 AEEDA
-254 NESSADIK
+254 SSVDIK
-262 FISESLLTFKNF
+262 FISESLLTYKNF

-279 NSSWVKHRYSEWTKE
+279 NSTWIKHRYSEWSKE
-294 TQKNQLQDSQEADEF
+294 TKKNQLQTSDDADSF
-309 LKPFWSPFTDTW
+309 LKTFWSPFTNNW

-329 VSKVLPDNSAKQI
+329 VFKVLPDNAAKQI
-342 IVWNPGCGKGTET
+342 VVWNPGCGKGTET
-355 YSLACIL
+355 YSLACVL
-362 KQRYPEAKIRIYAQ
+362 KKRYPDAKIRIFAQ
-376 DIDLLTVSNAGLMSI
+376 DIDLLNVSNAGLMSV

-398 WYAPYLT
+398 WYSPYLT
-405 KKANEEY
+405 KKANGEY
-412 TFNQEIKDSIMFEY
+412 TFSQEIKDSIMFEY
-426 HDCKHTNALPPVDI
+426 HDCKHTNALPAVDI
-440 VFARD
+440 IFARD

-451 ENSQEA
+451 EKAQES
-457 VVSDFIEK
+457 VVNDFIEK

>member
-1 MGAENE
+1 MNTENE
-7 TVVATEVL
+7 TLVATQL
-15 TQLEEKKENAAVV
+15 AQQLEEKKENAALV

-89 IEVPERVENKLE
+89 IEVPPRDENKLE
-101 NMLILSVDDQKFGV
+101 NMLILQVEDQKFGV

-126 QKSTIQPPHPLFGDI
+126 QKSSIQPPHPLFGDI

-161 ITRIFSSKESAEA
+161 ITRIFSSKE
-174 ISPGTNFDK
+174 
-183 APKVSMQTQQTP
+183 V
-195 QFQQAPA
+195 
-202 PQAAPK
+202 
-208 PQPQLQQKQAEA
+208 AEA
-220 PKTQMDAVV
+220 PVPGVNFEKPQRIVKQPPKAAPVPKAQAAAVAEG
-229 QSGMVKS
+229 GMVKS
-236 PADIAKGIAGVAK
+236 PADIARGITGGDAST
-249 PAEES
+249 EEDA
-254 NESSADIK
+254 SSVDIK
-262 FISESLLTFKNF
+262 FISESLLTYKNF

-279 NSSWVKHRYSEWTKE
+279 NSTWIKHRYSEWSKE
-294 TQKNQLQDSQEADEF
+294 TKKNQLQTSDDADSF
-309 LKPFWSPFTDTW
+309 LKTFWSPFTNNW

-329 VSKVLPDNSAKQI
+329 VFKVLPDNAAKQI
-342 IVWNPGCGKGTET
+342 VVWNPGCGKGTET
-355 YSLACIL
+355 YSLACVL
-362 KQRYPEAKIRIYAQ
+362 KKRYPDAKIRIFAQ
-376 DIDLLTVSNAGLMSI
+376 DIDLLNVSNAGLMSV

-398 WYAPYLT
+398 WYSPYLT
-405 KKANEEY
+405 KKANGEY
-412 TFNQEIKDSIMFEY
+412 TFSQEIKDSIMFEY
-426 HDCKHTNALPPVDI
+426 HDCKHTNALPAVDI
-440 VFARD
+440 IFARD

-451 ENSQEA
+451 EKAQES
-457 VVSDFIEK
+457 VVNDFIEK